1 MRRKEGENEARNNFK
16 ILNIWFKHIRT
27 SFHHQWLWYGSTQA
41 STRFSPLTAPITN
54 GARLTKTKTVLYTA
68 VAYKNW
74 ALYSFHYQ
82 WCQPGSHKNCLQ
94 YNFHHQ
100 WCHSVQYKKWLQYSS
115 HFQLCLSVKHKILL
129 AVQLPF
135 PMMPFWPKL
144 HPGLDGSEQELSAV
158 QLLFPMKPLWLSHEP
173 PSIQLSSPIWCQ
185 SAADKIWENTT
196 LLFPMVLL
204 RLEQA
209 RVDVQLPFPMESLWI
224 SQDEN

>member
-1 MRRKEGENEARNNFK
+1 MVMVMVALRPLQDSLPLQLPSPIMPDWRRQK
-16 ILNIWFKHIRT
+16 L
-27 SFHHQWLWYGSTQA
+27 
-41 STRFSPLTAPITN
+41 FSI
-54 GARLTKTKTVLYTA
+54 A

-129 AVQLPF
+129 AVQLPI

-144 HPGLDGSEQELSAV
+144 RPGLDGSEQELSAV

-185 SAADKIWENTT
+185 SAADKIWEIYNFYFQWCHSGWNKQG
-196 LLFPMVLL
+196 LMYSFH
-204 RLEQA
+204 
-209 RVDVQLPFPMESLWI
+209 
-224 SQDEN
+224 SQWSHSGFHKMRTNN